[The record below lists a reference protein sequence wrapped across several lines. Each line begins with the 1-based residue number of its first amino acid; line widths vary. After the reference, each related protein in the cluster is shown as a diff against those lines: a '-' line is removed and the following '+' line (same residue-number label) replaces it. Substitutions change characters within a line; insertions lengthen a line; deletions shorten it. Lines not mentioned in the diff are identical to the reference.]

1 MTCTATPF
9 QVNDA
14 RRMKAFEINSKK
26 EKENVLCEL
35 QDAQSIKGSN
45 IDSVKLAELL
55 RMKFGVGAYNIHV
68 SERRD

>member
-1 MTCTATPF
+1 
-9 QVNDA
+9 
-14 RRMKAFEINSKK
+14 MKAFEINSKK

-68 SERRD
+68 SERRG